1 MLYAEPCKKGQSMTP
16 LLIMATGRGR
26 LLELLAQRLRP
37 DQPQMADTAF
47 TVGIMSLMDALFAMP
62 MEEFLQQIAVVDE
75 VADALLHRKGFYGEL
90 LHLAEYLDPHRADH
104 APAGRFA
111 ASARARQRGSGGAGN
126 GGLRMERQR
135 LSQRRVTRLRG
146 DVR

>member
-1 MLYAEPCKKGQSMTP
+1 MLYAEPCKKEQSMTP

-75 VADALLHRKGFYGEL
+75 VADALLHHKGFYGEL
-90 LHLAEYLDPHRADH
+90 LHLAEYLDRIEQTTPQLVDSLQALELGSEDLV
-104 APAGRFA
+104 ALEMA
-111 ASARARQRGSGGAGN
+111 AYEWSDNVCRSA
-126 GGLRMERQR
+126 
-135 LSQRRVTRLRG
+135 V
-146 DVR
+146 